1 MSGQGAWWLLL
12 SPTAVLALLLV
23 DPFGER
29 QDTRTV
35 YTILLVIAAV
45 GFVLAVLLFMLDAR
59 GRQHD

>member
-1 MSGQGAWWLLL
+1 MSGRGAWWLLL